1 MSIIP
6 TALGPIMDRFNGA
19 AREFEYDTLSDV
31 IWADLILGGN
41 NYGHW
46 SGVKIL
52 KNIKHVR
59 EPDNDNDDNGK
70 W

>member
-41 NYGHW
+41 NYGQ
-46 SGVKIL
+46 
-52 KNIKHVR
+52 
-59 EPDNDNDDNGK
+59 
-70 W
+70 